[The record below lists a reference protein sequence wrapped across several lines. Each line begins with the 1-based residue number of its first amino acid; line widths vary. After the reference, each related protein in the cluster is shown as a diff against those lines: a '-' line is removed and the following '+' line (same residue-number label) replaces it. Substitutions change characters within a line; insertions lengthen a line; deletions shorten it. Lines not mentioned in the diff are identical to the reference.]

1 MESAGLLRLLA
12 PLFPLSTGLWKWIG
26 GPLTVSPEPT
36 GRGEAQGTG
45 SDCSGVGV
53 ACRKGAVANRPNV
66 TCAWGPGQLPAALV
80 FWNSRQ
86 CRNILG
92 CRAQRPGLSSSVC
105 SQKLVLPRSLLSQP
119 HSPLPSSLHTHC
131 PASWGWG
138 GSAVVPC
145 CSFLASCTGCRQC
158 PQPPQ
163 RPPHPPKAKQG
174 ASGPLY
180 HPDRHPRHQHH
191 HLQHRQPFSVP
202 PRGL

>member
-1 MESAGLLRLLA
+1 M
-12 PLFPLSTGLWKWIG
+12 
-26 GPLTVSPEPT
+26 SPEPA
-36 GRGEAQGTG
+36 GRGEAQGAG
-45 SDCSGVGV
+45 SGCSGVGV
-53 ACRKGAVANRPNV
+53 VCRKGAVANRPDV

-119 HSPLPSSLHTHC
+119 YSPLPSSLHTHC

-163 RPPHPPKAKQG
+163 RPPHPPKAKRGFRALVPPRQTSSSPTSSSSTQATFLSP
-174 ASGPLY
+174 ASGPLSW
-180 HPDRHPRHQHH
+180 
-191 HLQHRQPFSVP
+191 L
-202 PRGL
+202 LLLLE